1 MSYSIID
8 AELFINSIESTE
20 DLNRVID
27 LIKIKQKQLRSV
39 AASKVKSQISVGT
52 RVAFNNK
59 GVPQYGTVKEVKRT
73 RAVVQIDLKD
83 MENELFTGRYNVPLS
98 MLQVA

>member
-27 LIKIKQKQLRSV
+27 LIKIKQKQLRS
-39 AASKVKSQISVGT
+39 ATARKVKSQISVGT
-52 RVAFNNK
+52 RIIVNLD

-73 RAVVQIDLKD
+73 RAVVQLELKD
-83 MENELFTGRYNVPLS
+83 MENELFTGRYNVPLG
-98 MLQVA
+98 LLKVA